1 MRAAY
6 PADSLDQSVARLTS
20 SGASVTDSRNGFTIP
35 RLNLLAAVSPP
46 SNDLFTDRAI
56 ISGTI
61 GGLTAQ
67 NFNAG
72 AETGEMNHAGVIGG
86 RSAWWSWTAPSS
98 GVVSIDTHGSNFDT
112 LLAVY
117 TGTALNNLVSVTAND
132 NDGSAGNTS
141 GVTFVAQGGTTYQI
155 AVDGVNGA
163 AGILL
168 LNWSLAQHA
177 DLTLGMTG
185 PVTPIT
191 TGDIASYNLV
201 VTNSGPSS
209 AAGVTITDTTPA
221 GSVIDTIPPGCTEVT
236 GTISCSMGT
245 LAAGGSATADITLH
259 FTAPGVYLN
268 SAQVSASTADPLLI
282 NNSASFSLTD
292 ADPAVPV
299 PGMPLPMAVVAALS
313 MTLLTAYGASGKK

>member
-1 MRAAY
+1 
-6 PADSLDQSVARLTS
+6 
-20 SGASVTDSRNGFTIP
+20 
-35 RLNLLAAVSPP
+35 
-46 SNDLFTDRAI
+46 
-56 ISGTI
+56 
-61 GGLTAQ
+61 
-67 NFNAG
+67 
-72 AETGEMNHAGVIGG
+72 
-86 RSAWWSWTAPSS
+86 
-98 GVVSIDTHGSNFDT
+98 
-112 LLAVY
+112 VY

-168 LNWSLAQHA
+168 LNWSLVQQA
-177 DLTLGMTG
+177 DLALGMTG
-185 PVTPIT
+185 PVNPVT
-191 TGDIASYNLV
+191 TGDFASYHLV

-245 LAAGGSATADITLH
+245 LAAGGSATANITLH

-268 SAQVSASTADPLLI
+268 SAQISTSTADPLPT
-282 NNSASFSLTD
+282 NNNASFSLTGT
-292 ADPAVPV
+292 DPAVPV
-299 PGMPLPMAVVAALS
+299 PGLPLPLAVVAALALAFLAARGNS
-313 MTLLTAYGASGKK
+313 RTSIVTGATSWAFVIASSF